1 MVNGITKNI
10 KLLVNWLKYFAV
22 LLIIGTAILVL
33 IGRQTIAGL
42 DQLRPN
48 IQSFIASN
56 TGMQIKLGRL
66 SGQWQG
72 LVPSVEVESF
82 QMFDADNN
90 PVMDGKNGRA
100 YLDFFNTIRHQV
112 PIWREL
118 VIEDLAVDFVEDK
131 TGRWNLRGFASQSDS
146 ELDFIAKP
154 FFLQSVYTTAVG
166 RN

>member
-1 MVNGITKNI
+1 
-10 KLLVNWLKYFAV
+10 
-22 LLIIGTAILVL
+22 
-33 IGRQTIAGL
+33 
-42 DQLRPN
+42 
-48 IQSFIASN
+48 
-56 TGMQIKLGRL
+56 
-66 SGQWQG
+66 
-72 LVPSVEVESF
+72 
-82 QMFDADNN
+82 MFDADNN

-154 FFLQSVYTTAVG
+154 FLQSVYTTAVG